1 MSTFVLLLCLV
12 CSHRIL
18 YTFLYVIYIHSRKNT
33 VTIGGPQANR
43 TNLPI
48 LGGPNTGTG
57 TGVGASPYT
66 PVNISASALAKQLVL
81 QAQEQSSYASHL
93 ATSTG
98 ATSNPTHPYPSYGNS
113 STRVTDEN
121 RSQSS
126 SNYAT
131 TSGAGC
137 GNAGGGG
144 GSSNGGGG
152 GGGGSRK
159 HNSYDSDEETEY
171 TSKTEVRESAS
182 VCTVKKRT

>member
-1 MSTFVLLLCLV
+1 MLRYLLADFAVYHISMLTIYINYIYFIDIHCVYYTALI
-12 CSHRIL
+12 CL
-18 YTFLYVIYIHSRKNT
+18 YTYSRKNT

-43 TNLPI
+43 TALPI
-48 LGGPNTGTG
+48 LGGPNTGA
-57 TGVGASPYT
+57 GASPYT

-98 ATSNPTHPYPSYGNS
+98 TTPNPTHPSYGNNN
-113 STRVTDEN
+113 RVTDEN

-126 SNYAT
+126 SNYTTAGN
-131 TSGAGC
+131 TSG
-137 GNAGGGG
+137 GGA
-144 GSSNGGGG
+144 GG

-159 HNSYDSDEETEY
+159 HHSYDSDEETEY

-182 VCTVKKRT
+182 VCTVKKRA

>member
-1 MSTFVLLLCLV
+1 M
-12 CSHRIL
+12 L
-18 YTFLYVIYIHSRKNT
+18 YIYSRKNT

-48 LGGPNTGTG
+48 LGGPNTGSG
-57 TGVGASPYT
+57 PGASPYT

-98 ATSNPTHPYPSYGNS
+98 ATSNPTHPYPSYGS
-113 STRVTDEN
+113 RVTDEN

-126 SNYAT
+126 SNYT
-131 TSGAGC
+131 TGGGAAGC
-137 GNAGGGG
+137 GSAN
-144 GSSNGGGG
+144 N

-159 HNSYDSDEETEY
+159 HHSYDSDEETEY

>member
-1 MSTFVLLLCLV
+1 M
-12 CSHRIL
+12 L
-18 YTFLYVIYIHSRKNT
+18 YINLFYIIIIAMFSMLTSNIIYIFICYIYSRKNT

-48 LGGPNTGTG
+48 LGGPNTGTS
-57 TGVGASPYT
+57 TGSGPGASPYT

-93 ATSTG
+93 ATTTG
-98 ATSNPTHPYPSYGNS
+98 TTPNHSTHPYPSYGS
-113 STRVTDEN
+113 RVTDEN

-126 SNYAT
+126 SNYT
-131 TSGAGC
+131 TTNGGTTGC
-137 GNAGGGG
+137 GSANNGGGGG
-144 GSSNGGGG
+144 GSS
-152 GGGGSRK
+152 RK
-159 HNSYDSDEETEY
+159 HHSYDSDEETEY